1 MEDERKRRKESVH
14 SEKSVVEIIEPSLV
28 GRKRRR
34 RRCARTVKH

>member
-1 MEDERKRRKESVH
+1 MYTVH
-14 SEKSVVEIIEPSLV
+14 SEKSVVEINKIIEPSLA